1 VQWASPP
8 MTYHRIPSG
17 EEYRRARSKPENRA
31 RKSFRAKI
39 ANALSCGRRA
49 TIRLEMGTPEIVL
62 GICEFVVLLF
72 ALSLHES
79 AHGWMASRLGDQT
92 ARMLGRITLNP
103 IKHIDPMGTILLPLV
118 AMVTHIPLIGW
129 AKPTPVN
136 TRNFKNFVRD
146 DILTTLAGPVSN
158 VIGSVVS
165 LLVLIVIAKTSPI
178 GSLCVRSVA
187 MRGIS
192 GLDPQLLAASPV
204 AYPLS
209 LIFYIGMLL
218 NLFLAAFNL
227 LPLPPLDG
235 SHIFRH
241 MLPFRWLPVYD
252 RLGILSLFLMLF
264 FGGRVTMAMV
274 NPVLGFF
281 RVLLLSI

>member
-1 VQWASPP
+1 
-8 MTYHRIPSG
+8 
-17 EEYRRARSKPENRA
+17 
-31 RKSFRAKI
+31 
-39 ANALSCGRRA
+39 
-49 TIRLEMGTPEIVL
+49 
-62 GICEFVVLLF
+62 
-72 ALSLHES
+72 
-79 AHGWMASRLGDQT
+79 MASRLGDQT

-103 IKHIDPMGTILLPLV
+103 IKHIDPMGTIILPLI
-118 AMVTHIPLIGW
+118 AMVTRVPLIGW

-136 TRNFKNFVRD
+136 GRNFKNFVRD

-158 VIGSVVS
+158 IIGSVVS
-165 LLVLIVIAKTSPI
+165 FLVLIVIAKASPV
-178 GSLCVRSVA
+178 GLVSVRSVA

-192 GLDPQLLAASPV
+192 GLDPQLLAVSPV

-241 MLPFRWLPVYD
+241 MLPYRWLPVYD
-252 RLGILSLFLMLF
+252 RLGILSLFLMLL
-264 FGGRVTMAMV
+264 FGGGITMAMV

-281 RVLLLSI
+281 RVLLLSM

>member
-1 VQWASPP
+1 
-8 MTYHRIPSG
+8 MR
-17 EEYRRARSKPENRA
+17 
-31 RKSFRAKI
+31 
-39 ANALSCGRRA
+39 
-49 TIRLEMGTPEIVL
+49 TPELVIN
-62 GICEFVVLLF
+62 IFEFVVLLF

-103 IKHIDPMGTILLPLV
+103 IRHIDPVGTIMLPLV
-118 AMVTHIPLIGW
+118 AMVTHVPLIGW

-136 TRNFKNFVRD
+136 SRNFKNYVRD

-158 VIGSVVS
+158 VIGSVIS
-165 LLVLIVIAKTSPI
+165 LLVLIVIAKTSLI
-178 GSLCVRSVA
+178 GQIAVRSVA
-187 MRGIS
+187 MRGVG

-204 AYPLS
+204 AYPLT
-209 LIFYIGMLL
+209 LIFYIAMLL

-241 MLPFRWLPVYD
+241 MLPYSWLPVYD
-252 RLGILSLFLMLF
+252 RLGILSLFLMLL
-264 FGGRVTMAMV
+264 FGGGVTFAIV

>member
-1 VQWASPP
+1 
-8 MTYHRIPSG
+8 
-17 EEYRRARSKPENRA
+17 
-31 RKSFRAKI
+31 
-39 ANALSCGRRA
+39 
-49 TIRLEMGTPEIVL
+49 MGTPQIVL

-103 IKHIDPMGTILLPLV
+103 LKHIDPVGTIMLPLV

-136 TRNFKNFVRD
+136 TRNFKNLVRD

-158 VIGSVVS
+158 VIGSIVS
-165 LLVLIVIAKTSPI
+165 LLVLIVIAKTSAI
-178 GSLCVRSVA
+178 GLLCVRSVA
-187 MRGIS
+187 MGGIS
-192 GLDPQLLAASPV
+192 RLDPQLLTVSPV

-209 LIFYIGMLL
+209 LIFFIGMLL

-241 MLPFRWLPVYD
+241 MLPYKWQPIYD

-264 FGGRVTMAMV
+264 FGGGVTMAMV

>member
-1 VQWASPP
+1 
-8 MTYHRIPSG
+8 M
-17 EEYRRARSKPENRA
+17 
-31 RKSFRAKI
+31 
-39 ANALSCGRRA
+39 A
-49 TIRLEMGTPEIVL
+49 TPQLVL
-62 GICEFVVLLF
+62 DIFEFVVLLF

-103 IKHIDPMGTILLPLV
+103 IKHIDPVGTIMLPLV
-118 AMVTHIPLIGW
+118 AMLTHVPLIGW

-136 TRNFKNFVRD
+136 TRNFKNYVRD

-158 VIGSVVS
+158 VIGSLVS
-165 LLVLIVIAKTSPI
+165 LIVLIVIAKTSPI
-178 GSLCVRSVA
+178 GLIAVKSVA
-187 MRGIS
+187 MRGIG
-192 GLDPQLLAASPV
+192 GLDPQLLAVSPV
-204 AYPLS
+204 AYPLTV
-209 LIFYIGMLL
+209 IFYLAMLL

-241 MLPFRWLPVYD
+241 MLPYRWLPIYD
-252 RLGILSLFLMLF
+252 RLGILSLFLMLL
-264 FGGRVTMAMV
+264 FGGGVTMAIV
-274 NPVLGFF
+274 NPVLSFF

>member
-1 VQWASPP
+1 
-8 MTYHRIPSG
+8 MR
-17 EEYRRARSKPENRA
+17 
-31 RKSFRAKI
+31 
-39 ANALSCGRRA
+39 
-49 TIRLEMGTPEIVL
+49 TPDLVL
-62 GICEFVVLLF
+62 AVFEFVVLLF

-79 AHGWMASRLGDQT
+79 AHGWMAWRLGDQT

-103 IKHIDPMGTILLPLV
+103 IKHIDPMGTILMPLV
-118 AMVTHIPLIGW
+118 AVFTGLPLIGW

-136 TRNFKNFVRD
+136 TRNFKNYVRD

-158 VIGSVVS
+158 ILAAIAS
-165 LLVLIVIAKTSPI
+165 LIVLVVIDKSSLI
-178 GSLCVRSVA
+178 GAASVQSVA
-187 MRGIS
+187 LHGMA
-192 GLDPQLLAASPV
+192 LDPLVMAASPV
-204 AYPLS
+204 AYPLT
-209 LIFYIGMLL
+209 LIFYFGMLL

-241 MLPFRWLPVYD
+241 MLPYKWVPMYD

-264 FGGRVTMAMV
+264 FGGRVAMSV
-274 NPVLGFF
+274 VSPVLGFF

>member
-1 VQWASPP
+1 
-8 MTYHRIPSG
+8 
-17 EEYRRARSKPENRA
+17 
-31 RKSFRAKI
+31 
-39 ANALSCGRRA
+39 
-49 TIRLEMGTPEIVL
+49 MGTSEIAL

-103 IKHIDPMGTILLPLV
+103 IKHIDPVGTIMLPLV
-118 AMVTHIPLIGW
+118 AMVTHVPLIGW

-158 VIGSVVS
+158 VIGAVVS
-165 LLVLIVIAKTSPI
+165 LLVLIVIAKTSPV
-178 GSLCVRSVA
+178 GLVSVQMVA
-187 MRGIS
+187 RRGIS
-192 GLDPQLLAASPV
+192 GLDPQLLALSPV

-241 MLPFRWLPVYD
+241 MLPNRWQPLYD
-252 RLGILSLFLMLF
+252 RLGILSLFLMLL
-264 FGGRVTMAMV
+264 FGGGVTMALV
-274 NPVLGFF
+274 NPVLAFF
-281 RVLLLSI
+281 RVLLLSL

>member
-1 VQWASPP
+1 
-8 MTYHRIPSG
+8 MR
-17 EEYRRARSKPENRA
+17 
-31 RKSFRAKI
+31 
-39 ANALSCGRRA
+39 
-49 TIRLEMGTPEIVL
+49 TPELVL
-62 GICEFVVLLF
+62 AIFQFVVLLF

-103 IKHIDPMGTILLPLV
+103 IRHIDPVGTIMLPLV
-118 AMVTHIPLIGW
+118 AMVTHVPLIGW

-136 TRNFKNFVRD
+136 TRNFKNYVRD

-158 VIGSVVS
+158 VLGSVAS
-165 LLVLIVIAKTSPI
+165 LLVLIVIAKTSMI
-178 GSLCVRSVA
+178 GQIAVRSVA
-187 MRGIS
+187 IRGIG

-204 AYPLS
+204 AYPLT
-209 LIFYIGMLL
+209 LIFYIAMLL

-241 MLPFRWLPVYD
+241 MLPYSWLPIYD
-252 RLGILSLFLMLF
+252 RLGILSLFLMLL
-264 FGGRVTMAMV
+264 FGGGITFAIV

>member
-1 VQWASPP
+1 
-8 MTYHRIPSG
+8 
-17 EEYRRARSKPENRA
+17 
-31 RKSFRAKI
+31 
-39 ANALSCGRRA
+39 
-49 TIRLEMGTPEIVL
+49 MGTPEIVL
-62 GICEFVVLLF
+62 NVCEFVVLLF

-103 IKHIDPMGTILLPLV
+103 VKHIDPVGTIMLPLV
-118 AMVTHIPLIGW
+118 ALVTHIPLIGW

-146 DILTTLAGPVSN
+146 DILTTIAGPVSN

-165 LLVLIVIAKTSPI
+165 LIVLIIVAKTSPV
-178 GSLCVRSVA
+178 GLVSVRSVA

-192 GLDPQLLAASPV
+192 GLDPQLLAVSPV

-209 LIFYIGMLL
+209 LIFYISMLL

-235 SHIFRH
+235 SHLFRH
-241 MLPFRWLPVYD
+241 MLPYRWLPIYD

-264 FGGRVTMAMV
+264 FGGGLTMAMV

>member
-1 VQWASPP
+1 
-8 MTYHRIPSG
+8 
-17 EEYRRARSKPENRA
+17 
-31 RKSFRAKI
+31 
-39 ANALSCGRRA
+39 
-49 TIRLEMGTPEIVL
+49 MGTPEIAL

-103 IKHIDPMGTILLPLV
+103 IKHIDPVGTIMLPLV

-136 TRNFKNFVRD
+136 TRNFKNYKRD

-158 VIGSVVS
+158 VLGSVVS
-165 LLVLIVIAKTSPI
+165 LLVLIIIAKTSPV
-178 GSLCVRSVA
+178 GLVSVQTVA

-192 GLDPQLLAASPV
+192 GLDPRLLALSPI

-209 LIFYIGMLL
+209 LIFYIGVLL

-241 MLPFRWLPVYD
+241 MLPQRWLPVYD

-264 FGGRVTMAMV
+264 FGGGVTMAMV

-281 RVLLLSI
+281 RVLLLSL